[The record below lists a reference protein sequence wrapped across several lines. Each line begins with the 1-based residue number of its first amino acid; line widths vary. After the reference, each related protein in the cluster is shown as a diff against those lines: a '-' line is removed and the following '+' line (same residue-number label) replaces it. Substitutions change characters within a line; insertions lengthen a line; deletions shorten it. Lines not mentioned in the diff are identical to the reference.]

1 MRLHRISLAL
11 AASLLVSTALQ
22 AQGQKAASAQGQSD
36 TGGTSATSG
45 NIFKSSLPKKPL
57 EFKDSSGPGLDV
69 WIAPLFVLLLLVV
82 VLWFLNRKG
91 FFGKFQNAASGKLRI
106 KDQVMLGNRQF
117 LVVAEYAGREI
128 MLGIG
133 PGFINH
139 VCDLGDKGDEPGFET
154 ALAENLDTLEKEG
167 TE

>member
-1 MRLHRISLAL
+1 MSLRRISLAL

-22 AQGQKAASAQGQSD
+22 AQGQDVAPAQGQSD
-36 TGGTSATSG
+36 SGGSSSTSG
-45 NIFKSSLPKKPL
+45 TIFKPSLPKKPL
-57 EFKDSSGPGLDV
+57 EFKDTSGPGLEV

-91 FFGKFQNAASGKLRI
+91 FFGKIQAATSGKLRI
-106 KDQVMLGNRQF
+106 KDQIMLGNRQF

-133 PGFINH
+133 PGFITH
-139 VCDLGDKGDEPGFET
+139 VCDLGEKDSGFET
-154 ALAENLDTLEKEG
+154 ALAENIETLEE
-167 TE
+167 ESEE